1 MADYTAPVP
10 VAGKNMGRPD
20 PRVEARAKVTGG
32 TIYGSDTAVANPA
45 YAYLITSAIA
55 KGRIRRFDL
64 AAARALPGVIAIV
77 THQNAPKRADAGFF
91 GEGGY
96 VTTGYD
102 PLGSAEIVHSKQIIG
117 VVVAE
122 TYEIARDAA
131 HRVVVDYAE
140 TAPSATLD
148 STGTETV
155 DAAKVA
161 KGWKDFTAGD
171 FARAYAAAATTI
183 EANYATPTQHH
194 NPIELFTT
202 TAVWNDDELTI
213 YEPSQFVWSLKH
225 GVAKQLGIDPAKVT
239 VINPFVGGAFGSK
252 GIMTPRTGI
261 IAAIARDLRRP
272 VKLVA
277 TRDQGFTVSTYR
289 AETRHTI
296 KLGADQAGK
305 LTALSHDGWE
315 VTSRTD
321 DYKVGGTEA
330 TTQMYGAAN
339 VASKVRLVRADR
351 GTPGFMRSPP
361 EVPYLFALECAI
373 DELAEKCGI
382 DPVAFRK
389 LNDTQVSP
397 VSGSKYT
404 SRHLNECYD
413 AASAAFGWAR
423 RNPAVGSMRDG
434 DWLVGYGCAT
444 TCYPANTMP
453 ATARVR
459 LSPDGRAR
467 VQIAAHDVGTGA
479 TTIMG
484 QIVAEAFDIPLENVT
499 VEMGDSRLPPGPVAG
514 GSMTTA
520 SAGSAVKAA
529 CDKVIARF
537 GNTPPTRAALA
548 KAFETLNL
556 GVVEEYAEWAPPKSK
571 GGVAKL
577 YQGQMSGGAAGEEK
591 PLLAYAFG
599 AEFVE
604 VHVHAR
610 TKEIRVPRI
619 TGAFA
624 GGRIMN
630 PRTARSQLMG
640 GMIWGVS
647 SALHEATEIDTK
659 RARYVNDNI
668 AEYLIPV
675 NADIRTVEV
684 IFVPEVDDQ
693 IPMGA
698 KGLGELGNVGTNAA
712 VANAVYHATGR
723 RIRELPITIDK
734 LIA

>member
-10 VAGKNMGRPD
+10 VPGANMGKADARI
-20 PRVEARAKVTGG
+20 EGRAKVTGA
-32 TIYGSDTAVANPA
+32 TVYASDTAVPNPA
-45 YAYLITSAIA
+45 YAYLLVSGIA
-55 KGRIRRFDL
+55 RGKVRRFDL
-64 AAARALPGVIAIV
+64 AAARAMPGVIEII
-77 THQNAPKRADAGFF
+77 THDNAPKRVDAGFF
-91 GEGGY
+91 AEGGF
-96 VTTGYD
+96 VTTSFD
-102 PLGSAEIVHSKQIIG
+102 PLGSAEIRYAGQIIG

-131 HRVVVDYAE
+131 HRIGVDYAE
-140 TAPSATLD
+140 AAPSASLA
-148 STGTETV
+148 SHGTETV

-161 KGWKDFTAGD
+161 KGWKDNVAGNFD
-171 FARAYAAAATTI
+171 AAWAKAEIKI
-183 EANYATPTQHH
+183 EQGYSTPTQHH

-202 TAVWNDDELTI
+202 TAVWHGDELTL
-213 YEPSQFVWSLKH
+213 YEPSQFVWSLKN

-289 AETRHTI
+289 AETRHAI
-296 KLGADQAGK
+296 KLGADKSGK

-315 VTSRTD
+315 VSSRSD

-330 TTQMYGAAN
+330 TTQMYAIPD
-339 VASKVRLVRADR
+339 VASKVHIVRADR
-351 GTPGFMRSPP
+351 NTPGFMRSPP
-361 EVPYLFALECAI
+361 EVPYMFALECAI
-373 DELAEKCGI
+373 DEMAEKCGI

-389 LNDTQVSP
+389 MNDTKTSP
-397 VSGSKYT
+397 VSGDRFS
-404 SRHLNECYD
+404 SRHLDECFEQG
-413 AASAAFGWAR
+413 SAAFGWAK

-434 DWLVGYGCAT
+434 DWLVGYGCAA
-444 TCYPANTMP
+444 TCYPASTMP

-459 LSPDGRAR
+459 LSPDGHAR

-484 QIVAEAFDIPLENVT
+484 QIVAAAFDIPLDHVA
-499 VEMGDSRLPPGPVAG
+499 VEMGDTRLPPGPVAG

-520 SAGSAVKAA
+520 SAGSAVQAA

-537 GNTPPTRAALA
+537 GNRLPGGPGLKA
-548 KAFETLNL
+548 AFEKLNT
-556 GVVEEYAEWAPPKSK
+556 GVVEEYVEWAPPKSK

-577 YQGQMSGGAAGEEK
+577 YAGHMSGGAEGDEH
-591 PLLAYAFG
+591 PLLAYAYG

-610 TKEIRVPRI
+610 TREIRVPRI

-624 GGRIMN
+624 AGRIMN

-640 GMIWGVS
+640 GLIWGVS
-647 SALHEATEIDTK
+647 SALHEATEIDEK
-659 RARYVNDNI
+659 RARYVNNNI
-668 AEYLIPV
+668 AEYLVPV
-675 NADIRTVEV
+675 NADIRSVEV
-684 IFVPEVDDQ
+684 ILVSETDDKV
-693 IPMGA
+693 PMGA
-698 KGLGELGNVGTNAA
+698 KGIGELGNVGTNAA
-712 VANAVYHATGR
+712 VANAVYHATGK
-723 RIRELPITIDK
+723 RIRDLPITIDK